1 MRRLPAAAVTVSGRD
16 ARPASE
22 AEQGGPDV
30 LAPGQTFMIQR
41 MGAEEGPFTLA
52 DLQAQVQAKYIRSAS
67 MVRRA
72 DVAGAGFPASEIPGL
87 YSDKDFLTT
96 LLISFLLGWFGID
109 RFYLGYTGLG
119 VLKLITFGFC
129 GIWYVIDLILIVLD
143 NLPDA
148 NGLPLRH

>member
-1 MRRLPAAAVTVSGRD
+1 MV
-16 ARPASE
+16 
-22 AEQGGPDV
+22 
-30 LAPGQTFMIQR
+30 APGQTFLIQR
-41 MGAEEGPFTLA
+41 MGGEEGPFTLA
-52 DLQAQVQAKYIRSAS
+52 DLQAQVKAKYIRATT
-67 MVRRA
+67 MVRKA
-72 DVAGAGFPASEIPGL
+72 DATGAWFPASEIPGL
-87 YSDKDFLTT
+87 YSDREFLTT

-148 NGLPLRH
+148 KGLPLRH

>member
-1 MRRLPAAAVTVSGRD
+1 
-16 ARPASE
+16 
-22 AEQGGPDV
+22 
-30 LAPGQTFMIQR
+30 MIQR

-72 DVAGAGFPASEIPGL
+72 DVAGAWFPASEIPGL
-87 YSDKDFLTT
+87 FSDKEFLTT

-119 VLKLITFGFC
+119 ILKLVTFGLC
-129 GIWYVIDLILIVLD
+129 GIWYVVDLVLIVLD
-143 NLPDA
+143 KLPDA